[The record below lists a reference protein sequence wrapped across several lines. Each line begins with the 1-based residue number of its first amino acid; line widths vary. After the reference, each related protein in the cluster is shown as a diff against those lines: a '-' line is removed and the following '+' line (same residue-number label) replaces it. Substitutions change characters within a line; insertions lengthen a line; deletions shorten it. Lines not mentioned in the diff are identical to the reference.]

1 MSNHWHLWAD
11 TGGTFT
17 DCVALSPQNEW
28 HTCKVL
34 SSGVLRGTVL
44 QADGNIWQVRFPFSQ
59 DIFEGYTLRLLPGGS
74 AYAIAGSRLAEGLL
88 FVQANL
94 SETTPVAAGTL
105 FELTAH
111 EEAPLLAAR
120 LLTHTPLDKPLPPIA
135 MRLGTTKGTNAL
147 LEAKTPPAAL
157 IVTKGFAD
165 LLRIG
170 SQQRP
175 DIFALRIQKPALPP
189 HVVLEIEERID
200 AEGNIIHP
208 LTETEIK
215 RVIDELRHVGV
226 QSVAV
231 SLMHSYLNPQHEQ
244 QLTAALTAAG
254 FTYVSSGAALLP
266 LIKYEWRTQ
275 TALANAALAPV
286 LMSYLESIG
295 KQMAALRLMSSNG
308 NLSRYREFQPKDSL
322 LSGPAGGVIGAWKH
336 TQGSAFA
343 KHITFD
349 MGGTS
354 TDVARVNG
362 APEWTNEVQVG
373 GLLLM
378 SRAVAIETVAAGGGS
393 ICSFDGHRLAVG
405 PHSAGAFP
413 GPACY
418 GNGGPLT
425 ITDVN
430 LLSGRLLPQNF
441 SIPISETAAEQALA
455 QLQHQ
460 IADATG
466 QHINRET
473 LLATLLQ
480 LANEKMAEA
489 IRLITTR
496 KGENPADYT
505 LLAFGGAG
513 GQHVCEVADLLGIRR
528 ILVPRYAGL
537 FCAYGIGQT
546 DIAHTQAQQVME
558 PLPQFFAR
566 WHQVFTHIKEEA
578 MQPLLAQNLS
588 KELIHIREISV
599 EMRLKGQESA
609 ISIDLQADETQH
621 SAGQKFR
628 QAYTKLYG
636 YFPEHTAD
644 EQIEVVALWLT
655 AAVPQHRS
663 LPSPQ
668 ANEQRRE
675 VSASAYYRE
684 AAVFRTDELP
694 AGTTAKGSAILLS
707 DYHTVFVP
715 AHWQMEVLNNGDVA
729 LYASDNQPTHQAQAP
744 EAAALELFSNR
755 FTAVANEMGAL
766 LQRTAFSVNVKER
779 LDFSCA
785 LLDADGELVVN
796 APHVPV
802 HLGSLGVCVREVRKA
817 LPMQKGDV
825 VVTNHPAFG
834 GSHLPDVTLIAPVFF
849 DNELVGYVA
858 NRAHHAEI
866 GGSRPGSMP
875 PDARSLAE
883 EGVVIAPAYLVK
895 NGMPQWAAMQQLFT
909 EAPYPTRALHENIAD
924 LQAAL
929 ASIQAGIGGLQQL
942 CSLYGAAQVRRY
954 MQLLKQY
961 AHNCLLRSLRQ
972 LPAQSFAATEYL
984 DDGSPLCARIQISHD
999 KVSID
1004 FSGTAATHAG
1014 NLNAT
1019 PAIVNSVV
1027 IYVLRLLIAA
1037 KLPHEHVPL
1046 NEGLMQSVE
1055 LHLPKASLL
1064 NPDFTANPAQCPA
1077 VVGGNTEVSQR
1088 LTDTLLKALALAACS
1103 QGTMNN
1109 LIFGNDSFGYYETIG
1124 GGSGAL
1130 EGFNGA
1136 DAVHCHMTNTRITDA
1151 EIMEKRY
1158 PVRVERFAI
1167 RPNSGGKGK
1176 WRGGNGIE
1184 RHIRFLEPVALSLIT
1199 QHRREVPYGLS
1210 GGEAGQP
1217 GRQWLVRTN
1226 GEIIPLQGI
1235 DRAVV
1240 QSGDLLCLHT
1250 PGGGGFGA
1258 ADLL

>member
-1 MSNHWHLWAD
+1 MNNQWQIWAD

-17 DCVALSPQNEW
+17 DCIALSPQNEW

-34 SSGVLRGTVL
+34 SSGVLRGTIR
-44 QADGNIWQVRFPFSQ
+44 QAQGNTWHVQFPFRQ
-59 DIFEGYTLRLLPGGS
+59 DIFEGYTLRLLPEGNEYRVVGS
-74 AYAIAGSRLAEGLL
+74 SLAEGLL
-88 FVQANL
+88 FLPDDAPAV
-94 SETTPVAAGTL
+94 VAGTL
-105 FELTAH
+105 FELTAR

-120 LLTHTPLDKPLPPIA
+120 LLTQTPLNQPLPPLA

-147 LEAKTPPAAL
+147 LEAKTPQAAL

-165 LLRIG
+165 VLRIG

-175 DIFALRIQKPALPP
+175 DIFALHIQKPKLPP
-189 HVVLEIEERID
+189 HVVVEVEERID
-200 AEGNIIHP
+200 AEGNIIQP
-208 LTETEIK
+208 LAESDIRK
-215 RVIDELRHVGV
+215 IMDELRHVGV

-231 SLMHSYLNPQHEQ
+231 SLMHSYLNPRHEQ
-244 QLTAALTAAG
+244 LLLNALIAAG
-254 FTYVSSGAALLP
+254 FAYVSSGAALLP

-286 LMSYLESIG
+286 LMSYLQPIG
-295 KQMAALRLMSSNG
+295 EKVADLRLMSSNG
-308 NLSRYREFQPKDSL
+308 NLTDYRDFQPKDSL

-336 TQGSAFA
+336 TQGSPFA

-354 TDVARVNG
+354 TDVARVDG
-362 APEWTNEVQVG
+362 APDWSNEVQVG
-373 GLLLM
+373 GLSLM

-393 ICSFDGHRLAVG
+393 VCFFDGHRLAVG

-430 LLSGRLLPQNF
+430 LLAGRLMPQNF
-441 SIPISETAAEQALA
+441 SIPISQAAAEQALLR
-455 QLQHQ
+455 LQEQ
-460 IADATG
+460 IATATG
-466 QHINRET
+466 QSIPRET

-496 KGENPADYT
+496 KGENPADYA

-513 GQHVCEVADLLGIRR
+513 GQHICEVADLLGIRR

-546 DIAHTQAQQVME
+546 DTAHTQAQQIMQ
-558 PLPQFFAR
+558 PLPQFFER
-566 WHQVFTHIKEEA
+566 WQAVFTDLKNAA
-578 MQPLLAQNLS
+578 MQPLIAQKFDPTQIIIRQMS
-588 KELIHIREISV
+588 AEL
-599 EMRLKGQESA
+599 RLKGQESTV
-609 ISIDLQADETQH
+609 SVDFREDETQL
-621 SAGQKFR
+621 SAARKFR
-628 QAYTKLYG
+628 TAYAKRYG
-636 YFPEHTAD
+636 YFPEQTSD

-655 AAVPQHRS
+655 AAVPQSRS
-663 LPSPQ
+663 LLPPLP
-668 ANEQRRE
+668 NEQKQPVAAQE
-675 VSASAYYRE
+675 YYRD
-684 AAVFRTDELP
+684 AAVFRPDELP
-694 AGTTAKGSAILLS
+694 AGATATGKAILLS

-715 AHWQMEVLNNGDVA
+715 PHWQMEVLANGDVA
-729 LYASDNQPTHQAQAP
+729 LYCTGNQPLQQGQAP

-802 HLGSLGVCVREVRKA
+802 HLGSLGVCVREVRKV

-849 DNELVGYVA
+849 EGELVGYVA

-883 EGVVIAPAYLVK
+883 EGVVIAPAYLMRGGV
-895 NGMPQWAAMQQLFT
+895 PQWEAVAQLFT
-909 EAPYPTRALHENIAD
+909 DAPYPTRALHENIAD

-929 ASIQAGIGGLQQL
+929 ASIQAGISGLQQL
-942 CSLYGAAQVRRY
+942 CRLYGTLEVKHY
-954 MQLLKQY
+954 MQALKQY
-961 AHNCLLRSLRQ
+961 AHDCLLRSLRQ
-972 LPAQSFAATEYL
+972 LPAQSFVATEYL
-984 DDGSPLCARIQISHD
+984 DDGSPLCARIQISNE
-999 KVSID
+999 KITID
-1004 FSGTAATHAG
+1004 FSGTATTHAG

-1055 LHLPKASLL
+1055 LHLPQGTLL
-1064 NPDFTANPAQCPA
+1064 NPDFSENPELCPA

-1088 LTDTLLKALALAACS
+1088 LTDTLLKALELAACS

-1109 LIFGNDSFGYYETIG
+1109 LIFGNESFGYYETIG
-1124 GGSGAL
+1124 GGSGAT
-1130 EGFNGA
+1130 EGFQGA

-1158 PVRVERFAI
+1158 PVRVERFAV
-1167 RPNSGGKGK
+1167 RPDSGGKGK

-1184 RHIRFLEPVALSLIT
+1184 RHIRFLAPVALSLIT
-1199 QHRREVPYGLS
+1199 QHRKEAPYGMA
-1210 GGEAGQP
+1210 GGESGKTGQ
-1217 GRQWLVRTN
+1217 QWLVRAT
-1226 GEIIPLQGI
+1226 GELVVLQGI
-1235 DRAVV
+1235 DRADL
-1240 QSGDLLCLHT
+1240 QTGDLLCLHT
-1250 PGGGGFGA
+1250 PGGGGFGTPS
-1258 ADLL
+1258 DS

>member
-1 MSNHWHLWAD
+1 MNNSWHLWAD

-17 DCVALSPQNEW
+17 DCVALSPTGEW

-34 SSGVLRGTVL
+34 SSGVLRGTLIGTSGHQWKV
-44 QADGNIWQVRFPFSQ
+44 DFPFRQ
-59 DIFEGYTLRLLPGGS
+59 DIFRNYRIRLLPDRNE
-74 AYAIAGSRLAEGLL
+74 YTVTESRLSEGLL
-88 FVQANL
+88 YVQE
-94 SETTPVAAGTL
+94 SVPEVVEGTI
-105 FELTAH
+105 FELTAG

-120 LLTHTPLDKPLPPIA
+120 LLTHTPLHQALPLMA

-147 LEAKTPPAAL
+147 LEAKTPQAAL

-165 LLRIG
+165 VLRIG

-175 DIFALRIQKPALPP
+175 DIFALKIEKPALPP
-189 HVVLEIEERID
+189 HIIIEMNERLD
-200 AEGNIIHP
+200 AQGNSIAS
-208 LTETEIK
+208 LTEQEIQ
-215 RVIDELRHVGV
+215 RVISELKAARV

-231 SLMHSYLNPQHEQ
+231 SLMHSYRNPQHEQ
-244 QLTAALTAAG
+244 QLTDALIAAG
-254 FTYVSSGAALLP
+254 FPYVSSGAALLP

-286 LMSYLESIG
+286 LMSYLQPISEKVAG
-295 KQMAALRLMSSNG
+295 LRLMSSNG
-308 NLSRYREFQPKDSL
+308 NLADYREFQPKDSL

-336 TQGSAFA
+336 TQNSPFA

-354 TDVARVNG
+354 TDVARVDG
-362 APEWTNEVQVG
+362 VPDWTNEVQVG
-373 GLLLM
+373 GLSLM

-393 ICSFDGHRLAVG
+393 ICFFDGHRLAVG

-430 LLSGRLLPQNF
+430 LLTGRLLPQNF
-441 SIPISETAAEQALA
+441 SIPISEAAAEQALTD
-455 QLQHQ
+455 LQNQ
-460 IADATG
+460 IAVATG
-466 QHINRET
+466 QVIGRET

-496 KGENPADYT
+496 KGENPADYA

-513 GQHVCEVADLLGIRR
+513 GQHICDVADLLGIQR

-546 DIAHTQAQQVME
+546 DVAHTQVQQIIE
-558 PLPQFFAR
+558 PLPAFFTR
-566 WHQVFTHIKEEA
+566 RDEVFYQLKKDAT
-578 MQPLLAQNLS
+578 QPLALQGFYSEEIIIRQITA
-588 KELIHIREISV
+588 EL
-599 EMRLKGQESA
+599 RLKGQESTL
-609 ISIDLQADETQH
+609 SVDFQENETLS
-621 SAGQKFR
+621 SAGKKFR
-628 QAYTKLYG
+628 QAYAKLYG
-636 YFPEHTAD
+636 YLPEQTTD
-644 EQIEVVALWLT
+644 EQIEIVTLWLT
-655 AAVPQHRS
+655 AAVPQSRS

-668 ANEQRRE
+668 PAE
-675 VSASAYYRE
+675 VRQEVEAVRHHRQ
-684 AAVFRTDELP
+684 AAVFDADQLP
-694 AGTTAKGSAILLS
+694 VGAVTKGPAILLS
-707 DYHTVFVP
+707 SFHTIFVP
-715 AHWQMEVLNNGDVA
+715 MHWQVEVLTNGDIA
-729 LYASDNQPTHQAQAP
+729 LYGEQSNQLATAEAP

-755 FTAVANEMGAL
+755 FTAIANEMGAL

-785 LLDADGELVVN
+785 LLDAEGYLVVN

-802 HLGSLGVCVREVRKA
+802 HLGSLGVCVREVCKV

-834 GSHLPDVTLIAPVFF
+834 GSHLPDVTLIAPVFAG
-849 DNELVGYVA
+849 DERVGYVA

-866 GGSRPGSMP
+866 GGARPGSMP
-875 PDARSLAE
+875 PDARCLAE

-895 NGMPQWAAMQQLFT
+895 NGKPQWEAVRKLFT
-909 EAPYPTRALHENIAD
+909 DATYPTRALQENIAD

-929 ASIQAGIGGLQQL
+929 ASVQAGINGLQKL
-942 CSLYGAAQVRRY
+942 CNTYGIAQVRHY
-954 MQLLKQY
+954 MQALKQY
-961 AHNCLLRSLRQ
+961 AHNCLQRSLQQ
-972 LPAQSFAATEYL
+972 LPARTFAATEYL
-984 DDGSPLCARIQISHD
+984 DDDSALCVQISIAHD
-999 KVSID
+999 KVTVD
-1004 FSGTAATHAG
+1004 FSGTAGTHAG

-1037 KLPHEHVPL
+1037 KLPHEYVPL
-1046 NEGLMQSVE
+1046 NEGLMQAVE
-1055 LHLPKASLL
+1055 LHLPEGSLL
-1064 NPDFTANPAQCPA
+1064 SPHFSQNPAQCPA
-1077 VVGGNTEVSQR
+1077 VVGGNTEISQR
-1088 LTDTLLKALALAACS
+1088 LTDTLLKALELMSCS

-1109 LIFGNDSFGYYETIG
+1109 LIFGNASFGYYETIG
-1124 GGSGAL
+1124 GGTGAGN
-1130 EGFNGA
+1130 GFHGA
-1136 DAVHCHMTNTRITDA
+1136 DAVHSHMTNTRITDA

-1167 RPNSGGKGK
+1167 RRFSGGEGQ
-1176 WRGGNGIE
+1176 WNGGNGIE
-1184 RHIRFLEPVALSLIT
+1184 RHIRFLAPVSLSLIT
-1199 QHRREVPYGLS
+1199 QHRREAPYGLA
-1210 GGEAGQP
+1210 GGESGATGK
-1217 GRQWLVRTN
+1217 QWILKPDGNITPLKGVDSAEIQI
-1226 GEIIPLQGI
+1226 GE
-1235 DRAVV
+1235 
-1240 QSGDLLCLHT
+1240 LLCLHT

-1258 ADLL
+1258 V

>member
-1 MSNHWHLWAD
+1 MNNGWHLWAD

-17 DCVALSPQNEW
+17 DCVALSPTGKW
-28 HTCKVL
+28 LTCKVL
-34 SSGVLRGTVL
+34 SSGVLRGTVRKTK
-44 QADGNIWQVRFPFSQ
+44 GNIWHVQFPFRQ
-59 DIFEGYTLRLLPGGS
+59 DIFEGYTLRLLPNGGT
-74 AYAIAGSRLAEGLL
+74 YQVMGSRLAEGLL
-88 FVQANL
+88 FLQDDTSA
-94 SETTPVAAGTL
+94 VAADTL
-105 FELTAH
+105 FELTAG

-120 LLTHTPLDKPLPPIA
+120 LLTHTPLHQPLPPIA

-147 LEAKTPPAAL
+147 LEAKTPKAAL

-165 LLRIG
+165 VLRIG

-175 DIFALRIQKPALPP
+175 DIFALQIRKPALPP
-189 HVVLEIEERID
+189 HVVVEVHERTD
-200 AEGNIIHP
+200 AEGQIVQPLNESEIRRII
-208 LTETEIK
+208 EEVK
-215 RVIDELRHVGV
+215 SADV

-231 SLMHSYLNPQHEQ
+231 SLMHAYLNPQHER
-244 QLTAALTAAG
+244 QLVKALTEAG
-254 FTYVSSGAALLP
+254 FAYVSSGAALLP

-286 LMSYLESIG
+286 LMSYLQPISE
-295 KQMAALRLMSSNG
+295 KAADLRLMSSNG
-308 NLSRYREFQPKDSL
+308 NLADYREFHPKDSL

-336 TQGSAFA
+336 TQNSPFA

-362 APEWTNEVQVG
+362 TPDWTNEVQVG
-373 GLLLM
+373 GLSLM
-378 SRAVAIETVAAGGGS
+378 SRAVAMETVAAGGGS
-393 ICSFDGHRLAVG
+393 VCFFDGHRLAVG

-430 LLSGRLLPQNF
+430 LLAGRLLPQNF
-441 SIPISETAAEQALA
+441 SIPISEAAAEQALTHLQRKIA
-455 QLQHQ
+455 Q
-460 IADATG
+460 ATG
-466 QHINRET
+466 ETIGREK

-496 KGENPADYT
+496 KGENPADYA

-513 GQHVCEVADLLGIRR
+513 GQHICEVADLLGIQR

-546 DIAHTQAQQVME
+546 DIAHTQARQIME
-558 PLPQFFAR
+558 SLPAFFMR
-566 WHQVFTHIKEEA
+566 WQEVLTKIKTEA
-578 MQPLLAQNLS
+578 MQPLLAQNFAS
-588 KELIHIREISV
+588 EQIIIRQISTEL
-599 EMRLKGQESA
+599 RLKGQESA
-609 ISIDLQADETQH
+609 IALDFQENETLA
-621 SAGQKFR
+621 SAAQKFR
-628 QAYTKLYG
+628 QAYAKLYG
-636 YFPEHTAD
+636 YFPKQTTD

-655 AAVPQHRS
+655 AAVPQSYSLMPPQPAEVRQEVRPMRYHR
-663 LPSPQ
+663 Q
-668 ANEQRRE
+668 
-675 VSASAYYRE
+675 
-684 AAVFRTDELP
+684 AAVFDMEQLP
-694 AGTTAKGSAILLS
+694 VGAVAKGAAILLS
-707 DYHTVFVP
+707 DFHTVFVP
-715 AHWQMEVLNNGDVA
+715 AHWQMEVLANGDVA
-729 LYASDNQPTHQAQAP
+729 LYCTDNEPLQQGQAP

-802 HLGSLGVCVREVRKA
+802 HLGSLGVCVREVRKV

-849 DNELVGYVA
+849 DDELVGYVA

-883 EGVVIAPAYLVK
+883 EGVVIAPAYLMRSGV
-895 NGMPQWAAMQQLFT
+895 PQWEAVAQLFT
-909 EAPYPTRALHENIAD
+909 DVHYPTRALHENIAD

-929 ASIQAGIGGLQQL
+929 ASVQAGIGGLQNL
-942 CSLYGAAQVRRY
+942 CRAYGIGQVRRY
-954 MQLLKQY
+954 MQALKRY
-961 AHNCLLRSLRQ
+961 AHDCLMRSLRQ
-972 LPAQSFAATEYL
+972 LPARSFAATERL
-984 DDGSPLCARIQISHD
+984 DDGSPLCARIQIGNQ
-999 KVSID
+999 KVTID
-1004 FSGTAATHAG
+1004 FSGTAATHPG

-1037 KLPHEHVPL
+1037 KLPHEYVPL

-1055 LHLPKASLL
+1055 LHLPEGSLL
-1064 NPDFTANPAQCPA
+1064 NPRFSDNPALCPA

-1088 LTDTLLKALALAACS
+1088 LTDTLLKALELAACS

-1109 LIFGNDSFGYYETIG
+1109 LIFGNESFGYYETIG
-1124 GGSGAL
+1124 GGSGAT
-1130 EGFNGA
+1130 EGFQGA

-1158 PVRVERFAI
+1158 PVRIERFAV
-1167 RPNSGGKGK
+1167 RPNSGGNGK

-1184 RHIRFLEPVALSLIT
+1184 RHIRFLAPVALSLIT
-1199 QHRREVPYGLS
+1199 QHRREAPYGIA
-1210 GGEAGQP
+1210 GGEEGKT
-1217 GRQWLVRTN
+1217 GRQWLVRAT
-1226 GEIIPLQGI
+1226 GELVTLKGI
-1235 DRAVV
+1235 DRAEL
-1240 QSGDLLCLHT
+1240 QTGDLLCLHT
-1250 PGGGGFGA
+1250 PGGGGFGTP
-1258 ADLL
+1258 ADC